1 MIKIFIVDDH
11 DLVRTGISRMLADV
25 AGIKVVGEAA
35 SGEDALK
42 HIRDAGPDVV
52 LMDAKMPGIGGLE
65 ATRKLLRQNSDV
77 KVIAVTACGEEPF
90 PSRFLQAGASG
101 YLTKGAALDEMVKAI
116 RLVHSG
122 QRYISPD
129 IAQQLALKPFRAEAE
144 TSPFDQLSEREMQIA
159 LMIVNCQKVQEIS
172 DKLFLSPK
180 TVNSYRYRVFEK
192 LGINSDVE
200 LTLLAVRHGM
210 LDVESLPNSQL

>member
-1 MIKIFIVDDH
+1 MNVLIVDDEPLAR
-11 DLVRTGISRMLADV
+11 DRLQRMVASLPDFNVVAMAETGQQAIQQA
-25 AGIKVVGEAA
+25 
-35 SGEDALK
+35 
-42 HIRDAGPDVV
+42 RDTNPDVV

-65 ATRKLLRQNSDV
+65 ATRKLLRNNADV
-77 KVIAVTACGEEPF
+77 RVIAVTACGEEPF

-101 YLTKGAALDEMVKAI
+101 YLTKGAAMDEMVKAI

-129 IAQQLALKPFRAEAE
+129 VAQELALKPFRQDSA
-144 TSPFDQLSEREMQIA
+144 SPFDQLSEREMQIA
-159 LMIVNCQKVQEIS
+159 MMIVNCQKVQEIS
-172 DKLFLSPK
+172 EMLFLSPK
-180 TVNSYRYRVFEK
+180 TVNSYRYRLFEK

-210 LDVESLPNSQL
+210 LDVESLPNN

>member
-1 MIKIFIVDDH
+1 
-11 DLVRTGISRMLADV
+11 MLADI

-35 SGEDALK
+35 SGEEALK
-42 HIRDAGPDVV
+42 LIRDLSPDVV

-65 ATRKLLRQNSDV
+65 ATRKLLRQNADV
-77 KVIAVTACGEEPF
+77 RVIAVTACGEEPF

-101 YLTKGAALDEMVKAI
+101 YLTKGAAMDEMVKAI

-129 IAQQLALKPFRAEAE
+129 VAQELALKPFRTDSA
-144 TSPFDQLSEREMQIA
+144 SPFDQLSEREMQIA
-159 LMIVNCQKVQEIS
+159 MMIVNCQKVQEIS

-180 TVNSYRYRVFEK
+180 TVNSYRYRLFEK

-210 LDVESLPNSQL
+210 LDVESLPNN

>member
-1 MIKIFIVDDH
+1 MIKVYIVDDH
-11 DLVRTGISRMLADV
+11 DLVRTGISRMLSDI

-35 SGEDALK
+35 SGEDALRF
-42 HIRDAGPDVV
+42 IRDLDPDVV

-65 ATRKLLRQNSDV
+65 ATRKLLRQNADV
-77 KVIAVTACGEEPF
+77 RVIAVTACGEEPF
-90 PSRFLQAGASG
+90 PSRFLQAGAAG
-101 YLTKGAALDEMVKAI
+101 YLTKGAAMDEMVKAI

-129 IAQQLALKPFRAEAE
+129 VAQELALKPFRSDGES
-144 TSPFDQLSEREMQIA
+144 SPFDQLSERELQIA
-159 LMIVNCQKVQEIS
+159 TMIVNCQKVQEIS

-210 LDVESLPNSQL
+210 LDVEFLPNS